1 MARVRWLDSPF
12 AWAVAGFAIGLG
24 LGVTQVS
31 AWLVAAGLGLFVL
44 YLRLHGLPMPRKSE
58 EEAEG
63 AEAVSAAPGQR
74 EASETTEEGL
84 LSRLVGPVSTQA
96 GRREISEGW
105 LFAGGPAFILGWIVG
120 FVVHG
125 LIF

>member
-1 MARVRWLDSPF
+1 MSRVRWLDSPF

-63 AEAVSAAPGQR
+63 AKAVSAAPERGQ
-74 EASETTEEGL
+74 
-84 LSRLVGPVSTQA
+84 V
-96 GRREISEGW
+96 SEGW
-105 LFAGGPAFILGWIVG
+105 LFAGGPAFIVGWIVG
-120 FVVHG
+120 FVVRG

>member
-1 MARVRWLDSPF
+1 MSRVRWLDSPF

-31 AWLVAAGLGLFVL
+31 AWLVDRGLGLFVL

-58 EEAEG
+58 EE
-63 AEAVSAAPGQR
+63 EAVSPAPGPQQQ
-74 EASETTEEGL
+74 
-84 LSRLVGPVSTQA
+84 VP
-96 GRREISEGW
+96 EGW
-105 LFAGGPAFILGWIVG
+105 LFAGGPAFIVGWIVG
-120 FVVHG
+120 FVVRG